1 MVKHGALSKSHVH
14 QMLASKDA
22 RVRRAAYTLLEASN
36 PTLRRNS
43 ELFLEII
50 RFIWEANPSY
60 DVYREFNKRHLLV
73 PYKVHE
79 LISGPPPI
87 SAPPRRAGT
96 RADFSNDCLGA
107 ASQRFDARVPWTTAP
122 GPIPRDPHK
131 SETRT
136 MLSTRIEVPSAWDGD
151 GGQINATSSAAA
163 GAFRANC

>member
-36 PTLRRNS
+36 PGLRRNS

-60 DVYREFNKRHLLV
+60 DIYREFNKRHLIV

-79 LISGPPPI
+79 LIS
-87 SAPPRRAGT
+87 ARLRVEKQEQ
-96 RADFSNDCLGA
+96 
-107 ASQRFDARVPWTTAP
+107 QR
-122 GPIPRDPHK
+122 
-131 SETRT
+131 
-136 MLSTRIEVPSAWDGD
+136 
-151 GGQINATSSAAA
+151 AAA
-163 GAFRANC
+163 DQHADEVRRHEGGFFQRLFRRRMPALQRARCENRQARTGLSRS

>member
-36 PTLRRNS
+36 PALRRNS

-60 DVYREFNKRHLLV
+60 DVYREFNKRHLIV

-79 LISGPPPI
+79 LIS
-87 SAPPRRAGT
+87 ARLKVEKQEQLRA
-96 RADFSNDCLGA
+96 AVD
-107 ASQRFDARVPWTTAP
+107 QRTD
-122 GPIPRDPHK
+122 
-131 SETRT
+131 ETRRDQVGFFQRLFGRRPPGFHGARSRNRAARAH
-136 MLSTRIEVPSAWDGD
+136 LSRT
-151 GGQINATSSAAA
+151 
-163 GAFRANC
+163 F

>member
-1 MVKHGALSKSHVH
+1 MRRHRVISSPREVIMVKHGALSKSHVH

-60 DVYREFNKRHLLV
+60 DVYREFNKRHLIV

-79 LISGPPPI
+79 LIS
-87 SAPPRRAGT
+87 ARLKLEKQEQQRA
-96 RADFSNDCLGA
+96 A
-107 ASQRFDARVPWTTAP
+107 ASQRAA
-122 GPIPRDPHK
+122 
-131 SETRT
+131 ETRRYEGGFFKR
-136 MLSTRIEVPSAWDGD
+136 LFGRRISALRC
-151 GGQINATSSAAA
+151 TSSVDHRV
-163 GAFRANC
+163 RANPSRSS

>member
-1 MVKHGALSKSHVH
+1 MRRHRVISSPREVIMVKHGALSKSHVH

-79 LISGPPPI
+79 LISARLKLEKQEQQRAAADQRAAETRRYEGGFFKRLFGRRI
-87 SAPPRRAGT
+87 SALRCTSSVDHRT
-96 RADFSNDCLGA
+96 RAN
-107 ASQRFDARVPWTTAP
+107 
-122 GPIPRDPHK
+122 
-131 SETRT
+131 
-136 MLSTRIEVPSAWDGD
+136 PSR
-151 GGQINATSSAAA
+151 SS
-163 GAFRANC
+163 

>member
-36 PTLRRNS
+36 PGLRRNS

-60 DVYREFNKRHLLV
+60 DIYREFNKRHLIV

-79 LISGPPPI
+79 LIS
-87 SAPPRRAGT
+87 ARLRVEKQEQ
-96 RADFSNDCLGA
+96 
-107 ASQRFDARVPWTTAP
+107 QR
-122 GPIPRDPHK
+122 
-131 SETRT
+131 
-136 MLSTRIEVPSAWDGD
+136 
-151 GGQINATSSAAA
+151 AAA
-163 GAFRANC
+163 DQHAAELRRHEGGFFQRLFRRRMPALQSARCDNGHARTGLSRS

>member
-1 MVKHGALSKSHVH
+1 MRRHRVISSRREVTMVKHGALSKSHVH

-79 LISGPPPI
+79 LIS
-87 SAPPRRAGT
+87 ARLKLEKQEQQWA
-96 RADFSNDCLGA
+96 A
-107 ASQRFDARVPWTTAP
+107 ASQRAA
-122 GPIPRDPHK
+122 
-131 SETRT
+131 ETRRYEGGFFKR
-136 MLSTRIEVPSAWDGD
+136 LFGRRIPALRCR
-151 GGQINATSSAAA
+151 SSVDHRA
-163 GAFRANC
+163 RANPSRSS

>member
-36 PTLRRNS
+36 PGLRRNS

-60 DVYREFNKRHLLV
+60 DIYREFNKRHLIV

-79 LISGPPPI
+79 LISARLRVEKQEQQRAAADQRADEVRRHEGGFFQRLFR
-87 SAPPRRAGT
+87 RRAPALRSARCDNGHA
-96 RADFSNDCLGA
+96 RAG
-107 ASQRFDARVPWTTAP
+107 
-122 GPIPRDPHK
+122 
-131 SETRT
+131 
-136 MLSTRIEVPSAWDGD
+136 LSRS
-151 GGQINATSSAAA
+151 
-163 GAFRANC
+163 

>member
-36 PTLRRNS
+36 PGLRRNS

-60 DVYREFNKRHLLV
+60 DIYREFNKRHLIV

-79 LISGPPPI
+79 LIS
-87 SAPPRRAGT
+87 ARLRVEKHEQQRAVADQ
-96 RADFSNDCLGA
+96 RADEMRRHKGGFF
-107 ASQRFDARVPWTTAP
+107 QRLFRRRMPAVQSARCEKRDART
-122 GPIPRDPHK
+122 GLLR
-131 SETRT
+131 S
-136 MLSTRIEVPSAWDGD
+136 
-151 GGQINATSSAAA
+151 
-163 GAFRANC
+163 